1 MGYGLPGVKTL
12 EEFEQHVAEKGKV
25 PDRVMFIL
33 CAGSRD
39 KEHLPYC
46 SSYCC
51 TAALKQA
58 LYVREK
64 NPDAQV
70 YIVYRDIRTTGFQ
83 ENFYKDVQADDAIF
97 LTKGS
102 IGSVHRQGRC
112 PSGDREG

>member
-1 MGYGLPGVKTL
+1 MCPRD
-12 EEFEQHVAEKGKV
+12 KV

-64 NPDAQV
+64 NPNAQV

-83 ENFYKDVQADDAIF
+83 EDFYKKVQADDAIF

-102 IGSVHRQGRC
+102 IASVRFCGWC
-112 PSGDREG
+112 ASG